1 MANINF
7 LSDSHNVGHVG
18 IGVEPTSS
26 NMLIVKSVSDLTSTE
41 NIALFETDTSDTRI
55 RLKADNSLT
64 TDESSSDIEAAVTG
78 TKSVTKINTDSEGV
92 N

>member
-55 RLKADNSLT
+55 RLKATRQEAYTSLHHRCET
-64 TDESSSDIEAAVTG
+64 REHSASWC
-78 TKSVTKINTDSEGV
+78 EGC
-92 N
+92 